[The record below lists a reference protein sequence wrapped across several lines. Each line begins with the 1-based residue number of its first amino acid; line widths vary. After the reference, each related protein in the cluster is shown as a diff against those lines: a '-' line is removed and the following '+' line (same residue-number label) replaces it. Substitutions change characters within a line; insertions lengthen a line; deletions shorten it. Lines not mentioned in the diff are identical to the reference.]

1 MWCVRKSYA
10 SYQITARGKGR
21 DADKGRDGLMV
32 KQCVECI
39 VGVLISE
46 MSVRQVL

>member
-21 DADKGRDGLMV
+21 DGDNKRDGLMV
-32 KQCVECI
+32 RPCVGSI

-46 MSVRQVL
+46 MSARQVR